1 MKNIII
7 FILLIFITACNN
19 SSSANISEN
28 TNETSSVTNNIYS
41 NKTLRVGIYLY
52 DYPMLYISNDNI
64 NGFDYDIINS
74 IANEE
79 NLKLEFVP
87 IQFSE
92 LIPALQ
98 TNYIDLIIAGMSIT
112 EERKQLVNFSDKYCS
127 SGQGIILNK
136 ENDEIKVN
144 DDLIG
149 KTVGVIKGT
158 ISDNIISEVEGVNIE
173 RFDVASSAL
182 LSLKVNK
189 IDAVMLDTIT
199 CEDYVKFD
207 NTIKLAENISF
218 KLMDYAIAVRKDD
231 DVLLQ
236 TINRGLHTIMSNG
249 TYQKLVDKHL

>member
-92 LIPALQ
+92 LIQ
-98 TNYIDLIIAGMSIT
+98 HCRQII
-112 EERKQLVNFSDKYCS
+112 
-127 SGQGIILNK
+127 
-136 ENDEIKVN
+136 
-144 DDLIG
+144 
-149 KTVGVIKGT
+149 
-158 ISDNIISEVEGVNIE
+158 
-173 RFDVASSAL
+173 
-182 LSLKVNK
+182 
-189 IDAVMLDTIT
+189 
-199 CEDYVKFD
+199 
-207 NTIKLAENISF
+207 
-218 KLMDYAIAVRKDD
+218 
-231 DVLLQ
+231 
-236 TINRGLHTIMSNG
+236 
-249 TYQKLVDKHL
+249 

>member
-28 TNETSSVTNNIYS
+28 TNETASITNNIYS
-41 NKTLRVGIYLY
+41 NKTLKVGIYFY
-52 DYPMLYISNDNI
+52 DYPMVYVSNDNI

-79 NLKLEFVP
+79 NFKLEFIP
-87 IQFSE
+87 IQFSK
-92 LIPALQ
+92 LIPSLN
-98 TNYIDLIIAGMSIT
+98 TNYIDIIIAGMSIT
-112 EERKQLVNFSDKYCS
+112 EDRKQLVNFSDKYCS

-158 ISDNIISEVEGVNIE
+158 ISDNIISEVEGVNI
-173 RFDVASSAL
+173 
-182 LSLKVNK
+182 
-189 IDAVMLDTIT
+189 
-199 CEDYVKFD
+199 
-207 NTIKLAENISF
+207 
-218 KLMDYAIAVRKDD
+218 
-231 DVLLQ
+231 
-236 TINRGLHTIMSNG
+236 
-249 TYQKLVDKHL
+249 

>member
-1 MKNIII
+1 MN
-7 FILLIFITACNN
+7 
-19 SSSANISEN
+19 
-28 TNETSSVTNNIYS
+28 
-41 NKTLRVGIYLY
+41 
-52 DYPMLYISNDNI
+52 
-64 NGFDYDIINS
+64 
-74 IANEE
+74 
-79 NLKLEFVP
+79 
-87 IQFSE
+87 
-92 LIPALQ
+92 
-98 TNYIDLIIAGMSIT
+98 IT

>member
-7 FILLIFITACNN
+7 FILLIFITSCNN

-98 TNYIDLIIAGMSIT
+98 TNYIYLIIAGMSIT

-218 KLMDYAIAVRKDD
+218 QLMDYAIAVRKND
-231 DVLLQ
+231 DVLLK

>member
-98 TNYIDLIIAGMSIT
+98 TNYIYLIIAGMNIT

-218 KLMDYAIAVRKDD
+218 QLMDYAIAVRKND
-231 DVLLQ
+231 DVLLK

>member
-7 FILLIFITACNN
+7 FILLIFITSCNN

-98 TNYIDLIIAGMSIT
+98 TNYIYLIIAGMNIT

-218 KLMDYAIAVRKDD
+218 QLMDYAIAVRKND
-231 DVLLQ
+231 DVLLK

>member
-1 MKNIII
+1 MKKIII
-7 FILLIFITACNN
+7 FILLIFIIACNN
-19 SSSANISEN
+19 SSNTNISEN
-28 TNETSSVTNNIYS
+28 TNETKSITNNIYS
-41 NKTLRVGIYLY
+41 NKTLKVGIYLY
-52 DYPMLYISNDNI
+52 DYPMLYVSNDNI

-74 IANEE
+74 IAKEE

-92 LIPALQ
+92 LISALQ
-98 TNYIDLIIAGMSIT
+98 TNYIDIIIAGMSVT

-144 DDLIG
+144 NDLVG

-158 ISDNIISEVEGVNIE
+158 ISDSIISKVDGVNVQ
-173 RFDVASSAL
+173 RFAVASSAL
-182 LSLKVNK
+182 LSLKINK

-207 NTIKLAENISF
+207 DTIKLAENISF
-218 KLMDYAIAVRKDD
+218 QLLDYAIAVRKDD

-249 TYQKLVDKHL
+249 VYQKLVDKHL

>member
-19 SSSANISEN
+19 SSNTNISKN
-28 TNETSSVTNNIYS
+28 TNETDSITNNIYS

-52 DYPMLYISNDNI
+52 DYPMLYVSNDNI

-158 ISDNIISEVEGVNIE
+158 ISDNIISEVEGVNVE

-231 DVLLQ
+231 DILLQ
-236 TINRGLHTIMSNG
+236 TINRGLHAIMSNG
-249 TYQKLVDKHL
+249 VYQKLVDKHL